1 MDPVRDTSRRGKIY
15 IYKLF
20 KCLIEYNFII
30 IDWSLEAIFDRQLK
44 NACPVANKSQV
55 LVDLRNA
62 GTDYE
67 LKPMTTVQDQV
78 AVYELSKSSTE
89 AMDIRMSWNEDS
101 FEYRMYYYI

>member
-1 MDPVRDTSRRGKIY
+1 M
-15 IYKLF
+15 
-20 KCLIEYNFII
+20 
-30 IDWSLEAIFDRQLK
+30 
-44 NACPVANKSQV
+44 
-55 LVDLRNA
+55 DLRNA